1 MPGATTTANRSRFW
15 TGNGPLLKVLSPLTR
30 RFHPLALRGGT
41 GKVVSWRVWRLRVWL
56 RAGRLPGRGVGPVI
70 IGERRIRSKA
80 AFKSA
85 TRRAEQAGMKAL
97 EAEIEKPFKG
107 TR

>member
-1 MPGATTTANRSRFW
+1 M
-15 TGNGPLLKVLSPLTR
+15 
-30 RFHPLALRGGT
+30 
-41 GKVVSWRVWRLRVWL
+41 
-56 RAGRLPGRGVGPVI
+56 I

-97 EAEIEKPFKG
+97 EAEIEKLFKG